1 MPSPPRCD
9 GEDSFFCPYLEKN
22 VSLQQNIFAAMRIKS
37 LIVFVFC
44 MCTGVVWAQH
54 GPTGLLDDMLST
66 NSRLQ
71 LTAAVVHFGLDD
83 DDLDA
88 AAWRELDAAVA
99 LMKAEGEGATFYL
112 VGSADVPSASL
123 RSKRKL
129 AARRCRSVY
138 DALVDKLGVEKK
150 SLTLLEDGGF
160 SEVLSQK
167 GCRMVLII
175 KRTADT
181 EAVVE
186 RWLPTY

>member
-37 LIVFVFC
+37 LIVFAFC

-83 DDLDA
+83 DDI
-88 AAWRELDAAVA
+88 DAAVA
-99 LMKAEGEGATFYL
+99 LMKAEGDGATFYL